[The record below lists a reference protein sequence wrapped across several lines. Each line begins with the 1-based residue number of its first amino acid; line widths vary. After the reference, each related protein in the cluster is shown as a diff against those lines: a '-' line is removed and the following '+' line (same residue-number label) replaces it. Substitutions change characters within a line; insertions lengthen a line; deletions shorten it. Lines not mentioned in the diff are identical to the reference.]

1 MTIYDWFKL
10 LGGVGLFLFGMKMMS
25 EGLSNA
31 AGDRLRGI
39 LEKVTGNRF
48 LAVLIGILVTVL
60 IQSSSATD
68 MMVIGFVNSGLMDL
82 MQGLGVIMGA
92 NIGTTVTAQIT
103 AFNLTDYT
111 PLIMFVG
118 AVIFLFVKKPRVR
131 YIGSIIMG
139 FGMLFTGIWLIKL
152 AIMPLSQEVWFVNA
166 LATLQNPIL
175 AVIFGILFTAL
186 LQSSSSSVVI
196 FQTFAVQGLLGYG
209 TAVYLLIGAAI
220 GSVTPNLLAAMT
232 TNRDGKRTAMLNLI
246 FNLFRAVLIIVLI
259 NLVPQILTLLCSLS
273 PGDIGR
279 QIANTHTCFAIIAV
293 LCGLPLQRTF
303 VKIAMKIL
311 PDLPEEAQMREE
323 KKLAYM
329 VNMDTVLPTVAVRQ
343 AVMEV
348 KRMGQIAM
356 ENLESSMDYFFERD
370 EKVLARV
377 LAREKTIDH
386 LTHVISDELIA
397 LRSRPLSEKDS
408 FRVSKLLLIASNLE
422 RIGDHAQNIVEY
434 VPKLE
439 ATGSVISEIGSSELS
454 ELGKRTLRSIRVSLE
469 IFSTE
474 DFSRLKEIDQL
485 EQEVD
490 DWYRHSIN
498 AHADRLLTSTCTP
511 MAGIVYVDVCTDLER
526 CGDHA
531 INVAWA
537 LVEENTGAR

>member
-1 MTIYDWFKL
+1 M
-10 LGGVGLFLFGMKMMS
+10 
-25 EGLSNA
+25 
-31 AGDRLRGI
+31 
-39 LEKVTGNRF
+39 TGNRF

-118 AVIFLFVKKPRVR
+118 AVIFLFVKKPRIR

-232 TNRDGKRTAMLNLI
+232 TNRDGKRTAILNLI

-293 LCGLPLQRTF
+293 LCGLPLQGTF

-343 AVMEV
+343 SVMEV

-356 ENLESSMDYFFERD
+356 ENLESSMEYFFERD